1 MVVFAVFASIVS
13 LAFSMVVANKFSR
26 SRRPEFLAWCIGL
39 LFFALAAAF
48 QSVGEIQGFSVPVFR
63 GFYLFGGAFGVIY
76 LALGTV
82 FLLMPKTA
90 ARIVSGVVVLAS
102 VPVLI
107 DALTVKVDAG
117 LLDTA
122 KGIMGNAIS
131 HGSLLFVAVVLFNIV
146 GTLILVGGSAWSAFK
161 LIRTHAR
168 MDLLVCNVL
177 LTIGASIIGAGFSV
191 AKTAGLNS
199 VDELGLY
206 ELVGIII
213 MFAGFLAL
221 GRVGVT
227 SRATTPSP
235 AGTR

>member
-1 MVVFAVFASIVS
+1 MVYFAVLASIVS
-13 LAFSMVVANKFSR
+13 LAFAMVVANKFSK
-26 SRRPEFLAWCIGL
+26 SKRPEFLAWCVGL
-39 LFFALAAAF
+39 VFFALASAF
-48 QSVGEIQGFSVPVFR
+48 QAVGEFRGFSVPVFR

-82 FLLMPKTA
+82 FLLMPKMA
-90 ARIVSGVVVLAS
+90 ARIVVGVVVLAS
-102 VPVLI
+102 IPVLI
-107 DALTVKVDAG
+107 DALTVKVNAG

-122 KGIMGNAIS
+122 QGIMGNAIS

-146 GTLILVGGSAWSAFK
+146 GTLILVGGSAWSAYK
-161 LIRTHAR
+161 LIRTHSR
-168 MDLLVCNVL
+168 VDLLICNVL

-191 AKTAGLNS
+191 AKTAGLSS

-206 ELVGIII
+206 ELVGIVI

-221 GRVGVT
+221 GRVGVP
-227 SRATTPSP
+227 SRSTTPSP